1 MSREAQG
8 LDLGGDILP
17 GSAFPSVPACA
28 ALPGRFTYTLGEG
41 MWLPLSKSF
50 VIPPAEL
57 AINPS
62 AKCKTDMTVM
72 EDAVEVR

>member
-1 MSREAQG
+1 MSALQK
-8 LDLGGDILP
+8 
-17 GSAFPSVPACA
+17 PSVVVHH
-28 ALPGRFTYTLGEG
+28 RFTYTLGEG

-72 EDAVEVR
+72 EDAVDVR

>member
-1 MSREAQG
+1 MRKTPIFLSHNVKVQVEIFTVPFCVS
-8 LDLGGDILP
+8 DSHILLEK
-17 GSAFPSVPACA
+17 ACGCHLA
-28 ALPGRFTYTLGEG
+28 KA
-41 MWLPLSKSF
+41 SF

-72 EDAVEVR
+72 EDAVDVR

>member
-1 MSREAQG
+1 MRAFLRQGREEVQG
-8 LDLGGDILP
+8 LSFGAFPPTP
-17 GSAFPSVPACA
+17 GSA

>member
-1 MSREAQG
+1 
-8 LDLGGDILP
+8 
-17 GSAFPSVPACA
+17 
-28 ALPGRFTYTLGEG
+28 

-72 EDAVEVR
+72 EDAVDVRYGVFSSLPVLILAAVRLKWSVQLYHGLFAIKKKNVTS

>member
-1 MSREAQG
+1 
-8 LDLGGDILP
+8 
-17 GSAFPSVPACA
+17 
-28 ALPGRFTYTLGEG
+28 

-72 EDAVEVR
+72 EDAVDVRYGVFASLGPNLCCYKVEAVHLTMFWSIWYHKD

>member
-1 MSREAQG
+1 MTQG
-8 LDLGGDILP
+8 W
-17 GSAFPSVPACA
+17 PSGRGAPLCACSPA
-28 ALPGRFTYTLGEG
+28 RFTYTLGEG

-72 EDAVEVR
+72 EDAVEVRWVRLQSGDEGL

>member
-1 MSREAQG
+1 
-8 LDLGGDILP
+8 
-17 GSAFPSVPACA
+17 
-28 ALPGRFTYTLGEG
+28 

-72 EDAVEVR
+72 EDAVDVR